1 MRRVGGICA
10 AVVAA
15 ATMVAA
21 CGADRDDSV
30 QPTVAQQSTTIVTVA
45 QSSDTFPANG
55 ATELVDALDNNY
67 RPQVL
72 TIKAGTTVEFTNVG
86 RNVHNV
92 VPADDKTAST
102 WGVLEANF
110 APKATYRYVFASPG
124 TYHYYCTIHG
134 TPTAAMFGT
143 IVVTAP

>member
-10 AVVAA
+10 AVLAA
-15 ATMVAA
+15 AAMVTA
-21 CGADRDDSV
+21 CASDPDDAV
-30 QPTVAQQSTTIVTVA
+30 QLTVPQQPTTIVTVA
-45 QSSDTFPANG
+45 QSSETFPANG
-55 ATELVDALDNNY
+55 VTELVDALDNNY

-72 TIKAGTTVEFTNVG
+72 TIKAGTTVTFTNVG

-92 VPADDKTAST
+92 VPADDTTAST
-102 WGVLEANF
+102 WGVLDADF
-110 APKATYRYVFASPG
+110 APKATYSYVFASPG
-124 TYHYYCTIHG
+124 TYNYYCTIHG